1 MNREEHLEEIIAD
14 LEERVE
20 HLEAELEEA
29 KADSKRL
36 DKLER
41 WVHESYGADIW
52 ADRLGVRIDHGEPLC
67 KDLREAIDKLEE
79 PHE

>member
-1 MNREEHLEEIIAD
+1 MSERPESIEVLLAEIGK
-14 LEERVE
+14 LR
-20 HLEAELEEA
+20 AENEKL